1 LRKWTLSACVVL
13 AWCIILPVLMGAGSS
28 GSSGPGRPAQANIL
42 VANSAQVTAT
52 RTPATSVAVTRTPR
66 AVRETTAR
74 TVATW
79 VVQPGDT
86 LSAIAAAL
94 HVPGGWQA
102 LYAANRSRVGPD
114 PNLIQPGTVLVV
126 PGREESARYTVA
138 PGDTLTSIATGLGV
152 AGGWQALYAANR
164 RVIGPDP
171 DLIHAG
177 TVLVVP
183 HPAVRRA
190 ARRPAPSQ
198 GHPRHR
204 AAAHASAR
212 SRNPSANLVITT
224 AGMPRWLEDLL
235 LVVGVL
241 AAIALLADP
250 LLGIGRRYY
259 RRRTARRALSLP
271 SPPLASS
278 TGRDPR
284 ESDPTERERDPRVAA
299 RLAAEQA
306 RIILADH
313 ERLIV
318 TYSVRDDA
326 VYVLTP
332 PDEDPQAVLRAARLV
347 LPDQKYEELA
357 AHLGVRPDWP
367 LE

>member
-1 LRKWTLSACVVL
+1 MSACVVL
-13 AWCIILPVLMGAGSS
+13 AWCIILPVLMGAGST
-28 GSSGPGRPAQANIL
+28 GSSRPAQANIL

-52 RTPATSVAVTRTPR
+52 RAAATSIAVTHR
-66 AVRETTAR
+66 ADAIRHTTAS

-114 PNLIQPGTVLVV
+114 PNVIQPGTVLVL
-126 PGREESARYTVA
+126 PGKEETARYTVA
-138 PGDTLTSIATGLGV
+138 PGDTLAGIAAGLGV
-152 AGGWQALYAANR
+152 PGGWQALYAANR
-164 RVIGPDP
+164 QAIGPDP
-171 DLIHAG
+171 NLIRAG

-183 HPAVRRA
+183 QTGVHPA
-190 ARRPAPSQ
+190 ARQPRQPAPRKSAPGRVSRGQ
-198 GHPRHR
+198 GHQQHRVQPRV
-204 AAAHASAR
+204 SAR
-212 SRNPSANLVITT
+212 SPRSSVHLTIAPG
-224 AGMPRWLEDLL
+224 GMPQWLEDILL
-235 LVVGVL
+235 AVGVL
-241 AAIALLADP
+241 AVIALLADP
-250 LLGIGRRYY
+250 LLGLGRRFY
-259 RRRTARRALSLP
+259 RRRAARPAV
-271 SPPLASS
+271 PPPPVPAE
-278 TGRDPR
+278 GHDPR
-284 ESDPTERERDPRVAA
+284 GAA

-318 TYSVRDDA
+318 TYSVRDDT

-332 PDEDPQAVLRAARLV
+332 PGEDPRAVLRAARLV
-347 LPDQKYEELA
+347 LPDEKYEKLA

-367 LE
+367 TE